1 MRKIKRNTQLKNMPC
16 YIQKMLKI
24 AQVLGIHID
33 VFQTNSQ
40 NWIFHVNV
48 DLEVLIQG
56 EDHLIDTFENLI
68 DM

>member
-1 MRKIKRNTQLKNMPC
+1 MPC